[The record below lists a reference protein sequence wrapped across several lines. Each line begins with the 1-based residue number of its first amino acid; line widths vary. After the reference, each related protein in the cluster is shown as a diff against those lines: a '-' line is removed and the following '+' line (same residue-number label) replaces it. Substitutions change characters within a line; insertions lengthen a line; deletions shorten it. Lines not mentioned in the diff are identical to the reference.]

1 MRTSLGLTQR
11 SDTVQM
17 AEYIYENLLTELP
30 TMDIPGCPNVT
41 ELFLLSAPSVCLYV
55 AILEDFI
62 ALSLGTYS
70 SWVAYHLCSWRMSI
84 LINSKMFT
92 SKLLFFHCF
101 TEVSNSLSRLSL

>member
-17 AEYIYENLLTELP
+17 VEYIHENLLTELP
-30 TMDIPGCPNVT
+30 TMDIPGCPNVI
-41 ELFLLSAPSVCLYV
+41 ELFLLSAPSVSLYV

-70 SWVAYHLCSWRMSI
+70 SWVAYHLCSWRMMST

-92 SKLLFFHCF
+92 SKLFFFHCF
-101 TEVSNSLSRLSL
+101 TVVSNSL